1 MRVTTLFLIG
11 LLAQRTLG
19 QCSFTGTSTLS
30 ANCSVGVGSSSAPA
44 DVLHVRGSQPAIR
57 VEDTGSSSGALRFF
71 TNGAER
77 LSLQGENDGSLRV
90 KTRDANGSLTDKFVV
105 LGNGNAAVGWSTPGF
120 KFVVMGRIYSAG
132 ETDTD
137 GFLNFMA
144 EYGGAYGTAASPGVQ
159 SLRMTSNHVT
169 AAAVGFMPYDANNAA
184 LRFFT
189 KSNGV
194 VARRMTIEPDGR
206 VGISGSLIVGGEGSA
221 AGGNRLV
228 LGAAAADYGY
238 VGYNVMGSATT
249 PGQFYPMASSDYA
262 SQIHFAEGGLKF
274 RTTNSLPFTMNQPIP
289 FIDAMTISRDGKVGI
304 RVASPQVALDVAGD
318 IRATGSI
325 TGATV
330 VGAVYQDVAEWVPA
344 TNDLAAGTVV
354 VLNGSHNN
362 EVTASTKSYD
372 TRVAG
377 VVSAQPGLILGVG
390 GESKE
395 MIATT
400 GRVRVLVDATNAPI
414 EIGDL
419 LVTSEQTGRAMKS
432 APVAIGGVEVHRP
445 GTIVGKALEPLQSG
459 TGEILVLLSLQ

>member
-1 MRVTTLFLIG
+1 
-11 LLAQRTLG
+11 
-19 QCSFTGTSTLS
+19 
-30 ANCSVGVGSSSAPA
+30 
-44 DVLHVRGSQPAIR
+44 VLHVRGSQPAIR

-105 LGNGNAAVGWSTPGF
+105 LGNGNAAVGWSAPGF
-120 KFVVMGRIYSAG
+120 KFVVMGRIYSAA
-132 ETDTD
+132 ETDAD
-137 GFLNFMA
+137 GPLNFMA
-144 EYGGAYGTAASPGVQ
+144 EYHDGYGSTSSAGVQ
-159 SLRMTSNHVT
+159 SLRMTYNHVT
-169 AAAVGFMPYDANNAA
+169 AAAVGFTAYDASNAA

-189 KSNGV
+189 KSNGT
-194 VARRMTIEPDGR
+194 VARRMTIEPGGN
-206 VGISGSLIVGGEGSA
+206 VGIGVDDPKVSLQVGGSMIVGGEGPA
-221 AGGNRLV
+221 FGGRRLV
-228 LGAAAADYGY
+228 LGAAAYDYGMI
-238 VGYNVMGSATT
+238 GYNVKGSATT
-249 PGQFYPMASSDYA
+249 AGQFYPLTNTDYA
-262 SQIHFAEGGLKF
+262 SQIYFLEGGLKF
-274 RTTNSLPFTMNQPIP
+274 RTTSSTPTMDSPIQ
-289 FIDAMTISRDGKVGI
+289 FNDAMTIYRDGKVGI
-304 RVASPQVALDVAGD
+304 GLLPNATPQATLDVVGS
-318 IRATGSI
+318 IRASGSI

-354 VLNGSHNN
+354 VLSSSHNN

-390 GESKE
+390 GDSKE

-419 LVTSEQTGRAMKS
+419 LVTSEQAGRAMKS

-445 GTIVGKALEPLQSG
+445 GTIVGKALEPLHSG